1 MNSLSQKIIKKIDSD
16 TLLNYIHK
24 APIGVLVFSAEWE
37 IVFVNDNFINFG
49 ILYNFDASKLIGSN
63 ILDRDIFQDKNIKDL
78 LLTLPQGEPFEV
90 EIKKVRTLDR
100 GLINL
105 VVKGSPIFEEERF
118 GGGILIIE
126 DIKILAELQRDIP
139 NSISNVEDV
148 LSRTF
153 SMFFITDAGG
163 KIKYALGKHIS
174 NLSVPAQNLIDI
186 QITSLFNNEALN
198 KFIEHRK
205 SVLENLRAEKFPVEI
220 ILGIEKFI
228 FECTI
233 EPLLIKGRHVK
244 FLFFFFND
252 ITEAAIE
259 KRRLES
265 ELSELRQ
272 YQALTEAVTDAV
284 FAVDINGQIIFWN
297 KASENLFGFSKSE
310 VYGKFFGR
318 VLGLFEDAYFER
330 INEELE
336 KYSTWKSNI
345 TVFKKDGVK
354 EIIEAKFTLT
364 GEKEKTIIVLCSN
377 ITARAELEKQL
388 RLSEEKFR
396 NIVTQAAELICNV
409 DPDGRITYANPM
421 FIDSFKYSEDEILTK
436 KITDLLDAAFL
447 KKHPFSLKDSEK
459 EKNKL
464 IELTGLTKHGEKIY
478 LFAKISPVY
487 FDNRV
492 IKYFHIFFTD
502 ISDKKLAEKN
512 LEIYRSVFEAS
523 QEGITVVSDG
533 KILLANKSFADIFG
547 YENTEEV
554 TGKEFLDLVSSSDVL
569 KAAEHL
575 QAIDRRSEK
584 NSRVEFLG
592 KRKDNS
598 NFYSDASIAA
608 FITDDTVYAVILIRD
623 VTERKRAQQ
632 AIRESEEK
640 YRNITEN
647 IDDFLFT
654 LEKTGQRLR
663 PMFYTASVEKITG
676 YTQTEFMSDTKIF
689 LKIIHPDDFNEVIK
703 KIKNLTRSRIQLS
716 DELEFRIINKHGN
729 IVWARAKVNIIR
741 DREGKIQ
748 KVYGLVSDISF
759 RKKAEE
765 ELKKS
770 TENLIK
776 LNETKDKFLS
786 IISHDLRTP
795 FTSILGFTDLLL
807 SDEDLSE
814 KEKKQYIGFIQ
825 ESSKSMLE
833 LVNSLLDW
841 TRLQTGRIKFEPEI
855 IKANEV
861 IENSLNALSGTAFQ
875 KKINLISEIDDE
887 LMIFADKNLIGQVFN
902 NLISNA
908 IKFTNEGRKI
918 TISANP
924 SSQIRFV
931 EFSVKDSGVGIK
943 EENLKDLFKIDA
955 KFTTEGTAGEKGS
968 GFGLSLVKEIIEK
981 HSGSIRVESEFGK
994 GSNFIFTVPISP
1006 ANILLVDDS
1015 KTDRLLYSKILK
1027 NIVPDYTIE
1036 LASDGIEALEKI
1048 KNTPP
1053 ALVITDHVMPEMN
1066 GYELVK
1072 KLLSMES
1079 IGKINVIILSSDI
1092 DRQAIEDYNNLGI
1105 KYVFQKP
1112 VNLSNFKQAVEKSL
1126 RKGL

>member
-1 MNSLSQKIIKKIDSD
+1 MNSLSQKIIKKIDSN

-24 APIGVLVFSAEWE
+24 APVGVLVFSAEWE

-49 ILYNFDASKLIGSN
+49 ILYNFDAAKLIGSD
-63 ILDRDIFQDKNIKDL
+63 ILDRDIFHDTSIKDL

-105 VVKGSPIFEEERF
+105 VVKGSPIFEEEQF
-118 GGGILIIE
+118 GGGVLIVE
-126 DIKILAELQRDIP
+126 DIKIIAELQRDIP
-139 NSISNVEDV
+139 NSISNFEDV
-148 LSRTF
+148 LNKTF
-153 SMFFITDAGG
+153 SMFFVTDAGG
-163 KIKYALGKHIS
+163 KIKYALGKHLS
-174 NLSVPAQNLIDI
+174 NLSIPAQNLIDI
-186 QITSLFNNEALN
+186 QITSLFTNDALN

-252 ITEAAIE
+252 ITESAIE

-284 FAVDINGQIIFWN
+284 FAIDINGQIIFWN
-297 KASENLFGFSKSE
+297 KASEDLFGFSKSE

-318 VLGLFEDAYFER
+318 VLGLFEDTFFER
-330 INEELE
+330 IKEELE

-421 FIDSFKYSEDEILTK
+421 FLESFKYSEDEIGTK
-436 KITDLLDAAFL
+436 NITDLLDSDFL

-459 EKNKL
+459 EKNRV
-464 IELTGLTKHGEKIY
+464 IELTGLSKRGAKIY
-478 LFAKISPVY
+478 LLAKISPVY
-487 FDNRV
+487 YENRV
-492 IKYFHIFFTD
+492 LKYFHIFFTD

-512 LEIYRSVFEAS
+512 LEIYRSVFESS
-523 QEGITVVSDG
+523 QEGISVVTDG

-547 YENTEEV
+547 YENTDEIK
-554 TGKEFLDLVSSSDVL
+554 GKEFLDLVSSGDVL
-569 KAAEHL
+569 KAAEQL
-575 QAIDRRSEK
+575 QAIDNRNEK
-584 NSRVEFLG
+584 SSRVEFLG
-592 KRKDNS
+592 KRRDNS
-598 NFYSDASIAA
+598 SFYCDASIAA
-608 FITDDTVYAVILIRD
+608 FITDDTVYAVILTRD

-632 AIRESEEK
+632 AIRDSEEK

-654 LEKTGQRLR
+654 LEKTGDRLR

-676 YTQTEFMSDTKIF
+676 YSQTEFMSDTKIF
-689 LKIIHPDDFNEVIK
+689 LKIIHPDDFNEVVK

-716 DELEFRIINKHGN
+716 DELEFRIISKHGN
-729 IVWARAKVNIIR
+729 IVWVRTKVNINR

-748 KVYGLVSDISF
+748 KVYGLVSDVSF

-795 FTSILGFTDLLL
+795 FSSILGFTDLLI
-807 SDEDLSE
+807 SDEGLTE

-825 ESSKSMLE
+825 ESSKSMLA

-875 KKINLISEIDDE
+875 KKINLISEIDNE
-887 LMIFADKNLIGQVFN
+887 LLIFADKNLFGQVFN

-908 IKFTNEGRKI
+908 IKFTNEGGKI

-924 SSQIRFV
+924 STQVRFI
-931 EFSVKDSGVGIK
+931 EFSVKDSGIGIK
-943 EENLKDLFKIDA
+943 EENLNDLFKIDA

-981 HSGSIRVESEFGK
+981 HGGTIRVESEFGK
-994 GSNFIFTVPISP
+994 GSNFIFSVPITP

-1053 ALVITDHVMPEMN
+1053 ALVIADHIMPEMN

-1072 KLLSMES
+1072 KLMSMES
-1079 IGKINVIILSSDI
+1079 IGKISIIILSSDL
-1092 DRQAIEDYNNLGI
+1092 DRQAIEDYSGLGI

-1112 VNLSNFKQAVEKSL
+1112 VNLNNFKQAVEKSL
-1126 RKGL
+1126 RKGI